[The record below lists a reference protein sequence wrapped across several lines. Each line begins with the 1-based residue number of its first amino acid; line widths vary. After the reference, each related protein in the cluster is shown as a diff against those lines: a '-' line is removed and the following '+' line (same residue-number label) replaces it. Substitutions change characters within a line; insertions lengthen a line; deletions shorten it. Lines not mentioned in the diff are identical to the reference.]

1 MNSGMALSLIT
12 AFMWGILPVA
22 LKRVL
27 QHLDPVT
34 ITWVRLVFA
43 TVFVGSYYVWSGK
56 WPAPAKFTRR
66 NVICLSGVAVSMAA
80 NYWLFLAGLH
90 LVSPPVAQ
98 LTIQTGPLFLALGS
112 WYFFSEKLRRRQLAG
127 FAVMLLGFW
136 FFYSGNLGAGMGP
149 PNSAAEFTGVIL
161 VVLAAIAWTIYALIQ
176 KLLGAHFPSSFIL
189 LAGYAGAGIFLG
201 PVSSP
206 GTTASLSPS
215 QGWYLLFCCVNTVV
229 AYGCFAEAVRR
240 WEAPRVSAIL
250 AITPIITFAASM
262 VEAQIFQ
269 GEIPAALIAS
279 STQLLGAGLVV
290 GGSMAASLGSGGQF
304 KKKGRE
310 KPLAP

>member
-66 NVICLSGVAVSMAA
+66 NVIWLSGVAVSMAA

-149 PNSAAEFTGVIL
+149 PNSAAEFRTSRSHFEEIRSFARPCTRVFCTTPSARASTWANCSS
-161 VVLAAIAWTIYALIQ
+161 AAMAPWAYSP
-176 KLLGAHFPSSFIL
+176 PSI
-189 LAGYAGAGIFLG
+189 
-201 PVSSP
+201 SS
-206 GTTASLSPS
+206 
-215 QGWYLLFCCVNTVV
+215 
-229 AYGCFAEAVRR
+229 
-240 WEAPRVSAIL
+240 
-250 AITPIITFAASM
+250 
-262 VEAQIFQ
+262 
-269 GEIPAALIAS
+269 
-279 STQLLGAGLVV
+279 
-290 GGSMAASLGSGGQF
+290 
-304 KKKGRE
+304 
-310 KPLAP
+310 

>member
-1 MNSGMALSLIT
+1 MNSGMALSLVT

-56 WPAPAKFTRR
+56 WPAPAKFTRW
-66 NVICLSGVAVSMAA
+66 NLAWLFGVAVSMAA

-98 LTIQTGPLFLALGS
+98 ITIQTGPLFLALGS

-127 FAVMLLGFW
+127 FFVMLAGFW
-136 FFYSGNLGAGMGP
+136 LFYSGNLGADIGP
-149 PNSAAEFTGVIL
+149 PHSATEFTGVIL
-161 VVLAAIAWTIYALIQ
+161 VVLAALAWTIYALIQ

-206 GTTASLSPS
+206 GAAANLSAS

-229 AYGCFAEAVRR
+229 AYGCFGEAVRR

-250 AITPIITFAASM
+250 AITPIITFMASM

-269 GEIPAALIAS
+269 GEIPAALMGN

-290 GGSMAASLGSGGQF
+290 GGSMAASLSSRGRY
-304 KKKGRE
+304 KNKGRE
-310 KPLAP
+310 DSPAP

>member
-22 LKRVL
+22 LKQVL

-56 WPAPAKFTRR
+56 WPAPAKYTRR
-66 NVICLSGVAVSMAA
+66 NLIWLSGVAVSMAA

-98 LTIQTGPLFLALGS
+98 LTIQTGPLFLAFGS
-112 WYFFSEKLRRRQLAG
+112 WYFFSESLRRRQLAG
-127 FAVMLLGFW
+127 FVIMLVGFW
-136 FFYSGNLGAGMGP
+136 LFYSGNFGGGIAP
-149 PNSAAEFTGVIL
+149 PHSAAELTGIFL
-161 VVLAAIAWTIYALIQ
+161 IVLAAIAWTIYALVQ
-176 KLLGAHFPSSFIL
+176 KHLGAHFPSSFIL
-189 LAGYAGAGIFLG
+189 LVGYAGAGIFLG
-201 PVSSP
+201 PISSP
-206 GTTASLSPS
+206 GAAASLSPS
-215 QGWYLLFCCVNTVV
+215 QGLYLLFCCINTVV

-269 GEIPAALIAS
+269 GEIPGSLIAS

-290 GGSMAASLGSGGQF
+290 GGSIAASLSSLGRF
-304 KKKGRE
+304 KNKGRVDS
-310 KPLAP
+310 LAP